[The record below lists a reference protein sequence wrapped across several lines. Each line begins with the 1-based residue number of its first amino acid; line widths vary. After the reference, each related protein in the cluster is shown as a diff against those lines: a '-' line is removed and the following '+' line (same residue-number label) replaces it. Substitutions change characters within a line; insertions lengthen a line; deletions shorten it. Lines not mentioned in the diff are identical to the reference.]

1 MAEREVRGGERGEAR
16 ASGSLNP
23 SMMTS
28 ALWLDIECLAATTTA
43 IAVMLENTMSSNAD
57 RIGGICYDA
66 GDEKE
71 TSRGFCSE
79 YECMCLLHTQIV
91 NAERRGLRL
100 RTHTTRVFDCDSASI
115 KAQ

>member
-1 MAEREVRGGERGEAR
+1 
-16 ASGSLNP
+16 
-23 SMMTS
+23 MMTS

-43 IAVMLENTMSSNAD
+43 IAVMPENTMSSNAD

-66 GDEKE
+66 DDDDDEE

-91 NAERRGLRL
+91 NAERRGLLL